1 MPLPIALVAALL
13 MPQAEAP
20 VAPGLSVGGTIAVQR
35 PAPAEPGRPAPTSV
49 FAEATESALLDAGFI
64 VIPHAENARHVATI
78 AVKRTAHGAALAKG
92 ASNPTVTPTIGAGAG
107 GRGVSIDL
115 GSKVNVGQMVAT
127 ELTISIAR
135 RGESTPVW
143 QGTAVTYQ
151 VTGTR
156 ADDPAAV
163 ATKLATALT
172 RNFAAPSGLS
182 ISVP

>member
-13 MPQAEAP
+13 LQTDAP
-20 VAPGLSVGGTIAVQR
+20 AAPGLTVGGTIAVQR
-35 PAPAEPGRPAPTSV
+35 PAPTQPGRPAPTSA

-64 VIPHAENARHVATI
+64 VIPHPENARHVATI
-78 AVKRTAHGAALAKG
+78 SVKRTAHGAALAKG
-92 ASNPTVTPTIGAGAG
+92 ASNPTITPTIGAGAG
-107 GRGVSIDL
+107 GRGVAIDL

-135 RGESTPVW
+135 RGETTPVW
-143 QGTAVTYQ
+143 QGSAVTYQ